1 MNPDTI
7 LMKHYK
13 DQISI
18 AKAAGVTR
26 QAVHNWFSRGAVSY
40 AASVILADK
49 MGIPAAKLQVRWVPH
64 TGRVFS
70 VKDARKIMASNT
82 EVKRK
87 ARRITKRAAKRR
99 K

>member
-7 LMKHYK
+7 LMKRYK
-13 DQISI
+13 NQSAI

-26 QAVHNWFSRGAVSY
+26 QAVNNWCARGAVSY

-49 MGIPAAKLQVRWVPH
+49 MGIPVAKLQVRWVPN
-64 TGRVFS
+64 TGRVLS
-70 VKDARKIMASNT
+70 VKDARKIMSTST

-87 ARRITKRAAKRR
+87 ARRATKRR